1 MRSEIINNLRFL
13 AALVIVIV
21 MFHLSDLIEMMKTD
35 FGVFIG
41 TFMMGSI
48 LAVVPLVLLTIVHSE
63 PDDDDNDD
71 DEEMTDAARVLCQLR
86 QVEQETAVRNEQRRS
101 AYALRSSTK
110 RD

>member
-13 AALVIVIV
+13 AALVIAIV

-63 PDDDDNDD
+63 PDDDD
-71 DEEMTDAARVLCQLR
+71 EEITDAARVLCQLR

-110 RD
+110 ND